1 MSTQTSTLGVKEASA
16 LLHVHPK
23 TTLEMISQG
32 VLPAGKVGRSYVLL
46 YKDVMAHIERV
57 VVQQTAERMGGV
69 PRRRIARA

>member
-46 YKDVMAHIERV
+46 YKDVMAHIERC
-57 VVQQTAERMGGV
+57 VVQQTAERM
-69 PRRRIARA
+69 RRPLTTKTC